1 LDICT
6 IVDPGFA
13 PATIPSL
20 TAASAAGSET
30 MMMTTSARSAASAG
44 VAARCAPRPTTA
56 ISAIEASCRNQV
68 AFA

>member
-13 PATIPSL
+13 PAAIPSL

-30 MMMTTSARSAASAG
+30 MMMTTSALWAASAG
-44 VAARCAPRPTTA
+44 VAARRGKP
-56 ISAIEASCRNQV
+56 S
-68 AFA
+68 AFAASRFHTVTS